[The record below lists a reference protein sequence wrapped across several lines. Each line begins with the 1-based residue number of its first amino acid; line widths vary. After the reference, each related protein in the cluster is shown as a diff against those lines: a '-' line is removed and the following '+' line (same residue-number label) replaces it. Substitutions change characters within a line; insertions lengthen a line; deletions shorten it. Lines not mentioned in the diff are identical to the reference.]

1 MARSLLGRTPRRA
14 IRVRLF
20 IAYTGFVPLCVVS
33 FVDTE
38 SIAPSVEV
46 EAHSL
51 YEAGAL
57 ALAEFR
63 SSGVV
68 PRIGPAIVL
77 QIEVR
82 RPATRHK
89 LSVSTVEAWLASGSK
104 NPSEQAVKVRL
115 KEALG

>member
-1 MARSLLGRTPRRA
+1 LPKFGAVLRF
-14 IRVRLF
+14 RLF
-20 IAYTGFVPLCVVS
+20 IAYTEFVPLCVVS

-38 SIAPSVEV
+38 SVAHSVEV

-68 PRIGPAIVL
+68 AAIGPAIVL

-82 RPATRHK
+82 RPATRHG
-89 LSVSTVEAWLASGSK
+89 LSVSKVEAWLASGSK